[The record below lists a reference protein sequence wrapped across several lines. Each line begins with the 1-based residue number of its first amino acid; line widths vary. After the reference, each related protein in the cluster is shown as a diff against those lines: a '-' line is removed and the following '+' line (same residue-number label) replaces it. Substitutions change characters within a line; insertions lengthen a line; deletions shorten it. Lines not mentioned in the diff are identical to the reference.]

1 MCKNMCLEYS
11 LLGIPPTVVDF
22 FFSLSLRSEKKHMHE
37 VNAGTDWGVF
47 TYGVTYMGEY
57 MHEVIGTTGWGKY
70 TRDGLH
76 IPESTHIR

>member
-1 MCKNMCLEYS
+1 
-11 LLGIPPTVVDF
+11 
-22 FFSLSLRSEKKHMHE
+22 MHE